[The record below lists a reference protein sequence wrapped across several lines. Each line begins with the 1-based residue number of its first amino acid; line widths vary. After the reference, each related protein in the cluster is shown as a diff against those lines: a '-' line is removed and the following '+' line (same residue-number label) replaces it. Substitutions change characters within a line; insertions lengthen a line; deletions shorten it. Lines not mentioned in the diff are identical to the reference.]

1 VKVFD
6 FYDDFACADFVRE
19 VDAYM
24 QLQPL
29 QGSCIPEML
38 TVGRLPHSGHPVLAV
53 RLGEPV
59 HQPVTPAV
67 AAGIRHALKQLHAAG
82 AAHGDVRLQNMLMQ
96 PGEHAHVLL
105 CDLER
110 CILRANDEA
119 LAADEQELESLL
131 QP

>member
-1 VKVFD
+1 VKVFN
-6 FYDDFACADFVRE
+6 FYDDFACADFLRE

-38 TVGRLPHSGHPVLAV
+38 TVGRLPHSGHPLLAV

-59 HQPVTPAV
+59 HEPLTSAV
-67 AAGIRHALKQLHAAG
+67 AEGIRHALKQLHAAG
-82 AAHGDVRLQNMLMQ
+82 VAHGDVRLRNVLLL
-96 PGEHAHVLL
+96 PGEQGHVLL
-105 CDLER
+105 WDLER
-110 CILRANDEA
+110 CVLHANEEA
-119 LAADEQELESLL
+119 VAADERDLESLL